1 MGTMSR
7 FGQVGSNIAVFQ
19 PRAHQRPKYR
29 QSPKCQF
36 ALFLLVHAP
45 DAIEGLPPQTVGS
58 SRVTP
63 VVPTAFDINP
73 SLHETHPTLESIEHG
88 RDRSKNVPK
97 GYFNDAAVA
106 VNQ

>member
-1 MGTMSR
+1 MRTMSR
-7 FGQVGSNIAVFQ
+7 LGQVGSNIAVFQ
-19 PRAHQRPKYR
+19 PRAHQRAKNR
-29 QSPKCQF
+29 QSPECEL

-88 RDRSKNVPK
+88 RDRSKDLPTR
-97 GYFNDAAVA
+97 YFNNAAVA

>member
-1 MGTMSR
+1 
-7 FGQVGSNIAVFQ
+7 
-19 PRAHQRPKYR
+19 
-29 QSPKCQF
+29 
-36 ALFLLVHAP
+36 LFLLVHAP

-73 SLHETHPTLESIEHG
+73 SLHETYPTLKSIEHG
-88 RDRSKNVPK
+88 RDRSKHVPK
-97 GYFNDAAVA
+97 GYFNNASVA